1 MTGKDRG
8 LDIKGLIFMFILLM
22 GFWLLM
28 SLSYDWQ
35 HLLVGSLLSVFLVAF
50 WNKLNR
56 EDAPHTGFNIKQL
69 GLVIVYIVCLIYEI
83 IKANI
88 SVALIVLNPRLPIS
102 PGVIVLREDLNRD
115 LPKVFYANSITLTP
129 GTITVKLE
137 DDRLMVHAITRDA
150 AEGVEDWYLHRL
162 MKKIEGGG

>member
-1 MTGKDRG
+1 MTGQKKG
-8 LDIKGLIFMFILLM
+8 LDYKGMIFMFILLL

-28 SLSYDWQ
+28 SLDYDWQ
-35 HLLVGSLLSVFLVAF
+35 HLLVGSLLSIFLVAF

-56 EDAPHTGFNIKQL
+56 EDAPHTKFILKQW
-69 GLVIVYIVCLIYEI
+69 GWAFIYVVCLVYEI

-88 SVALIVLNPRLPIS
+88 SVAIIVLHPKLPIS
-102 PGVIVLREDLNRD
+102 PGMIVLREELNRD
-115 LPKVFYANSITLTP
+115 LTKVLYANSITLTP
-129 GTITVKLE
+129 GTITVEME

-150 AEGVEDWYLHRL
+150 AEGVPDWYLHRM